1 MMTYRD
7 RVLMA
12 IDAEEEMPGPMPEG
26 IYTWLKS
33 LDKEATER
41 FLRSIVS
48 LTKYGIRK
56 RVEDL

>member
-1 MMTYRD
+1 MLYRD
-7 RVLMA
+7 RVLAA
-12 IDAEEEMPGPMPEG
+12 IDAEEEMPGEMPEG

-56 RVEDL
+56 RVEEL